1 MKGNSLGYLTKEGF
15 RSVWVN
21 RLMSLASITVL
32 MACLVIIGTGAMLFF
47 NINALLDV
55 VESQNVVMVY
65 ISDEAS
71 ELEAS
76 KVGLTIKNI
85 DNVEECDFISKEDA
99 FKAQLASLGDD
110 AMLLDGLEN
119 PMPNSYK
126 VTVKDLEKFDET
138 VSEIKKLDFID
149 SIRENG
155 DLSEK
160 LLAIRQAVTYI
171 GAALVLLL
179 FLVSVFIIGNT
190 VRITM
195 YNRRLEISIMKAV
208 GATNSFIRW
217 PFVVEGITL
226 GVISGLI
233 SFAIV
238 FAVYQAIVYFF
249 RNVISILGTKPVDFL
264 DYGGWILIVF
274 LCVGIFTGG
283 FGSAMSMGR
292 YLKEQGSVVTNE

>member
-15 RSVWVN
+15 RSVWIN

-32 MACLVIIGTGAMLFF
+32 LACLVIIGTGAMLFF
-47 NINALLDV
+47 NINELLNV

-65 ISDEAS
+65 IKDEATEIETS
-71 ELEAS
+71 T
-76 KVGLTIKNI
+76 VGLNIKTI
-85 DNVEECDFISKEDA
+85 DNVEECEYISKEDA
-99 FKAQLASLGDD
+99 YQAQLKSMGDD
-110 AMLLDGLEN
+110 AMLLEGLEN
-119 PMPNSYK
+119 PLPNAYK
-126 VTVKDLEKFDET
+126 VTVKDLSLFDET
-138 VSEIKKLDFID
+138 VEEINKLDFIE
-149 SIRENG
+149 SVRENS

-160 LLAIRQAVTYI
+160 LLAIRRAVTYI
-171 GAALVLLL
+171 GTALVVLL
-179 FLVSVFIIGNT
+179 FIVSVFIIANT

-226 GVISGLI
+226 GIIAGLV
-233 SFAIV
+233 SFALV

-249 RNVISILGTKPVDFL
+249 KDVISIIGTKPVEFF
-264 DYGGWILIVF
+264 DYGWWILLLF
-274 LCVGIFTGG
+274 LGVGIFTGG
-283 FGSAMSMGR
+283 FGSAVSMGR

>member
-32 MACLVIIGTGAMLFF
+32 LACLVIIGTGAMLFF
-47 NINALLDV
+47 NINELLDV

-65 ISDEAS
+65 IQDEAT
-71 ELEAS
+71 ELETS
-76 KVGLTIKNI
+76 TVGLAIKSI
-85 DNVEECDFISKEDA
+85 DNVEECEYISKEDA
-99 FKAQLASLGDD
+99 YKAQLASMGED
-110 AMLLDGLEN
+110 AALLEGLEN
-119 PMPNSYK
+119 PLPNAYK
-126 VTVKDLEKFDET
+126 VTVKDLEQFDST
-138 VSEIKKLDFID
+138 VEEIKKLEFIETV
-149 SIRENG
+149 RENS

-160 LLAIRQAVTYI
+160 LLAVRQAVTYI

-179 FLVSVFIIGNT
+179 FIVSVFIIANT

-226 GVISGLI
+226 GIISGLI
-233 SFAIV
+233 SFALV
-238 FAVYQAIVYFF
+238 FAIYQAIIYFF
-249 RNVISILGTKPVDFL
+249 RNIISLLGTQPVEFFR
-264 DYGGWILIVF
+264 YGWWILLIF
-274 LCVGIFTGG
+274 ICVGVFTGG
-283 FGSAMSMGR
+283 FGSAVSMGR
-292 YLKEQGSVVTNE
+292 YLKEQGSVVSND